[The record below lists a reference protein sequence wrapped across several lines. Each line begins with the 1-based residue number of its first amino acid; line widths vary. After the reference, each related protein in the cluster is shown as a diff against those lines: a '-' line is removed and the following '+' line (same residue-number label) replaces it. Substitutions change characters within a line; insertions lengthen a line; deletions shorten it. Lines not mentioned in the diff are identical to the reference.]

1 MIDDL
6 HSTFSSS
13 HCHTC
18 LERMSDAALL
28 LDSEMRVLFMSP
40 SFRSMVQ
47 TPDELFVLA
56 PKFGLRDPAD
66 ARRLAELLSAPS
78 QDNEKPCLML
88 HEGGSPIPLLLT
100 VFRLPKPKTP
110 DLGNVASFLIL
121 LRDSSRFPQQQ
132 WQLFIDQFQLTSAE
146 ARLCRA
152 LADGLTLS
160 GYCEQWRVTA
170 NTARSQLKDIFAKTS
185 TRRQV
190 DLTRLI
196 FLFTRG

>member
-1 MIDDL
+1 MPDKFPPIVSAASGQGPVAIPVVDRRGQSRRAQDRVIDDL

-88 HEGGSPIPLLLT
+88 HEGGAP
-100 VFRLPKPKTP
+100 
-110 DLGNVASFLIL
+110 
-121 LRDSSRFPQQQ
+121 FP
-132 WQLFIDQFQLTSAE
+132 
-146 ARLCRA
+146 C
-152 LADGLTLS
+152 
-160 GYCEQWRVTA
+160 C
-170 NTARSQLKDIFAKTS
+170 
-185 TRRQV
+185 
-190 DLTRLI
+190 
-196 FLFTRG
+196 